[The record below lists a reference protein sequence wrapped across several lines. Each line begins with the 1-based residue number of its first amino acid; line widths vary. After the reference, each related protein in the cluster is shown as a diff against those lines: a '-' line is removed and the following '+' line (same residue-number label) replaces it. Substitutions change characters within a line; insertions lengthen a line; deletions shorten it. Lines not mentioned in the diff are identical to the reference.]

1 MEFDLAYLEE
11 LITLTGAVVTGVL
24 VPLAGWFWIKV
35 VRPLTNLLRR
45 QEEAMEA
52 IADIQEEIKT
62 HGGKTIKDTMVA
74 VRGTLSDIE
83 YRLKVIN
90 QRTKAA
96 LNYADAALFETDN
109 EGKLVWANVQ
119 FWNLDKGSNH
129 TSLKHQYDWLSLL
142 KDNEQKETLEQFKSC
157 LAMNRSFVRH
167 TELTDGSPIRMSGH
181 PLRVSDDQNDGFLI
195 SITKLADSTV
205 YESYYD
211 SSY

>member
-11 LITLTGAVVTGVL
+11 LITLTGTVVTSVL
-24 VPLAGWFWIKV
+24 VPLATWFWIKV

-52 IADIQEEIKT
+52 IADIQNEIKT
-62 HGGKTIKDTMVA
+62 HGGKTIKDTMAA

-119 FWNLDKGSNH
+119 FWNLDNGNSH

-195 SITKLADSTV
+195 SITKLADNTA

>member
-1 MEFDLAYLEE
+1 MNFDLSYLEE
-11 LITLTGAVVTGVL
+11 LITVTGTVVTSVV

-35 VRPLTNLLRR
+35 VKPLTNLLKK
-45 QEEAMEA
+45 QEEAMVA
-52 IADIQEEIKT
+52 IADIQDEIKT

-96 LNYADAALFETDN
+96 LNYADAALFETDG

-119 FWNLDKGSNH
+119 FWNLDKGNNM

-142 KDNEQKETLEQFKSC
+142 KDKEQKETLEQFKSC

-195 SITKLADSTV
+195 SITQLADSSSVHET
-205 YESYYD
+205 YYD
-211 SSY
+211 SY

>member
-1 MEFDLAYLEE
+1 MDFDVAQIEE
-11 LITLTGAVVTGVL
+11 LITLTGTVVTSVL
-24 VPLAGWFWIKV
+24 LPLAGWFWIKV
-35 VRPLTNLLRR
+35 IKPLTNLLKR
-45 QEEAMEA
+45 QEESMEA
-52 IADIQEEIKT
+52 IAAIQDEIKT
-62 HGGKTIKDTMVA
+62 HGGKTIKDTMQS

-96 LNYADAALFETDN
+96 LNYADAALFETDS

-119 FWNLDKGSNH
+119 FWNLDTGNNH

-167 TELTDGSPIRMSGH
+167 TELTDGIPIRMSGH

-195 SITKLADSTV
+195 SITKLADSSAS
-205 YESYYD
+205 EIYYD
-211 SSY
+211 SY